1 MWSFLAPPAIVSAA
15 LTACAPTPQNN
26 GRASDPAERATIAAI
41 TNGTAGD
48 ATVTA
53 ATSAPMS
60 EPGSVAEKLYP
71 GTSATASGDADADAQ
86 GRRTVSTAFV
96 RLGPGGHLLVTM
108 RNGRELALRDVTME
122 ERALCG
128 VPVVGGRGERPDI
141 GDRSDAGER
150 PYAGERQ
157 CYRYAGVA
165 AARAVDA
172 ATGTAPVP
180 PG

>member
-1 MWSFLAPPAIVSAA
+1 MRSFLAPPAIVSAA

-26 GRASDPAERATIAAI
+26 VHAPDPAGRATIAAV
-41 TNGTAGD
+41 TNGTAGN
-48 ATVTA
+48 AAVTA
-53 ATSAPMS
+53 AAS
-60 EPGSVAEKLYP
+60 EPVSDPGSVAEKHYP
-71 GTSATASGDADADAQ
+71 GTSATASGNADAQ

-108 RNGRELALRDVTME
+108 LNGSELALRDVTME

-128 VPVVGGRGERPDI
+128 VPVTGGRGERPD
-141 GDRSDAGER
+141 
-150 PYAGERQ
+150 AGERQ
-157 CYRYAGVA
+157 CHRYAGVA

-172 ATGTAPVP
+172 ATGIAPVP

>member
-1 MWSFLAPPAIVSAA
+1 MRSFLAPPAIVSAA

-26 GRASDPAERATIAAI
+26 VHAPDPAERATIAAV
-41 TNGTAGD
+41 TNGTAGN
-48 ATVTA
+48 AAVTA
-53 ATSAPMS
+53 AASAPVS
-60 EPGSVAEKLYP
+60 NPGPVAEKLYP
-71 GTSATASGDADADAQ
+71 GTSATASEDADADAQ
-86 GRRTVSTAFV
+86 GRRAVSTAFV

-108 RNGRELALRDVTME
+108 RNGSELVLRDVTME

-128 VPVVGGRGERPDI
+128 VPVAGGRGERPDA

-150 PYAGERQ
+150 Q
-157 CYRYAGVA
+157 CHRYAGVA

-172 ATGTAPVP
+172 ATGMAPVP